1 MSTSVEN
8 RGECSRKVIIGFP
21 VPLRPTQRRGGGGG
35 GGGGALFA
43 NRNTQACAR
52 KEEGG
57 RALACGRRVCVGGV
71 HTTAI
76 QKDDLSVFPCP
87 SATEDFFRALY
98 LHEEP
103 HHNILLKR
111 AREGPSH

>member
-1 MSTSVEN
+1 MGYKGKE
-8 RGECSRKVIIGFP
+8 GEEE
-21 VPLRPTQRRGGGGG
+21 GGCGKE
-35 GGGGALFA
+35 
-43 NRNTQACAR
+43 R

-57 RALACGRRVCVGGV
+57 RALACGRCVCVGGV